1 MGKSFDMVFIFKNYK
16 RKVEI
21 VNSIPMASLDNI
33 RAWLN
38 SCDIHYTEGI
48 QSLNWSKILKTV
60 LDDPEDFFAQGGW
73 NFLEPN
79 DQSGGEE
86 SEDEESD
93 FNPEDSDEDYSDE
106 DEDSDEEGGYSEGSE
121 EEEGKDWDQ
130 LEREA
135 RRADAERPEYEDDD
149 RRGHK
154 RHHNH
159 QSSHHKSKKR
169 R

>member
-93 FNPEDSDEDYSDE
+93 FNPEDSGSEEEFSSENSDE
-106 DEDSDEEGGYSEGSE
+106 DYSEGSE